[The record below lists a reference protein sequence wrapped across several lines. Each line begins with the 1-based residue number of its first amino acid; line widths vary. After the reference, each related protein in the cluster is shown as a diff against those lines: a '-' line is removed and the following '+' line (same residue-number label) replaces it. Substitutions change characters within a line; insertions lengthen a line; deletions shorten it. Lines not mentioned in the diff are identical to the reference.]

1 MMEKYLQ
8 KKYLGENLT
17 ERLMPSGN
25 NMASLKCTY
34 CQLPLNANIIQEF
47 KNLSCGHVYHII
59 CLQMINNMC
68 NVCVEIL

>member
-1 MMEKYLQ
+1 MEKFLQ
-8 KKYLGENLT
+8 KKYMGENMA

-25 NMASLKCTY
+25 NSCPLKCTY
-34 CQLPLNANIIQEF
+34 CQLPLNTRIIDET
-47 KNLSCGHVYHII
+47 KSLSCGHVYHSI